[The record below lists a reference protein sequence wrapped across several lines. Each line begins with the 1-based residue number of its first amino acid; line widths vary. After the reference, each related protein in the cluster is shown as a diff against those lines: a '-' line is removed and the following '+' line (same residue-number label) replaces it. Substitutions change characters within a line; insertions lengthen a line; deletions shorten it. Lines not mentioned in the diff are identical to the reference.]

1 MICGVSVFN
10 SSTSNESV
18 TSLYRLSHHDC
29 WRWTHFDFF
38 LWEWRYSSSIA
49 LPLSF
54 HFHFSMQTIVTSF
67 IIILSSY
74 FVFFS
79 LKTRT
84 WEPSCTYGRPGCG
97 VYQRLSWCFSMLGF
111 LLQACGVY
119 DRKHTTRT
127 LRNRMLV
134 CYCCCMTFVAGTGF
148 RLGTF
153 QLLHSCTG
161 IWLP

>member
-18 TSLYRLSHHDC
+18 TSLYRLLKMNPLWFFFCESEDTVHPLHYHCHFIFISACKLLLHH
-29 WRWTHFDFF
+29 
-38 LWEWRYSSSIA
+38 
-49 LPLSF
+49 
-54 HFHFSMQTIVTSF
+54 
-67 IIILSSY
+67 LSSY
-74 FVFFS
+74 FVFFW

-134 CYCCCMTFVAGTGF
+134 CYCCCMTFVAGPGF